1 MIRDKDHMVTVV
13 LNVPSRITYQLFKK
27 QGAFYLTHFQP
38 IFHIWA
44 NQVVGLC

>member
-13 LNVPSRITYQLFKK
+13 LNVPSRITYQLFKI

-38 IFHIWA
+38 MFHIWA
-44 NQVVGLC
+44 NQVVGLY